1 VSNPYLEKAKAL
13 VGITARKWTLDHLID
28 IGGMAAVY
36 KGTHRNG
43 NQVAIKVLH
52 KQYADMPEAKE
63 RFMREGYAANKV
75 QHPGAV
81 TVLDDD
87 ELDDGT
93 PFLVMEL
100 LEGWPLNAR
109 IDHQGVLPPAE
120 ILYVCDNLLD
130 VLASAHDQEIIH
142 RDIKPANV
150 FLTKLGQI
158 KLLDFGLARVLDE
171 ARQFALTRTG
181 TVIGTTCY
189 MSPEQARG
197 KRELIDHRTDIFAV
211 GALIFRAVSGNYLH
225 SDAKTPMDQLLAAMS
240 NHAPRLAEVAKDVHP
255 EICVLADR
263 ALAFQ
268 KADRWPNAR
277 AMQSAL
283 RQVYETVLGQPI
295 PTPQAAMDRWAAA
308 QQPAAPSGPSGVD
321 DIHVSVCIE
330 EPEGG
335 DSILVEFED
344 DQGSKGKYKLRRKT
358 DPTMPAIKPDELE
371 EVSVFGLDDDD
382 D

>member
-1 VSNPYLEKAKAL
+1 MSNPYLEKARAL
-13 VGITARKWTLDHLID
+13 VGTTARKWTLDHLID
-28 IGGMAAVY
+28 VGGMAAVF
-36 KGTHRNG
+36 KATHRNG
-43 NQVAIKVLH
+43 NQVAVKVLH
-52 KQYADMPEAKE
+52 QQYANMPEAKE

-75 QHPGAV
+75 GHTGAV

-100 LEGWPLNAR
+100 LEGWPLSAR
-109 IDHQGVLPPAE
+109 IEHQGVLPPAE
-120 ILYVCDNLLD
+120 ILYVCDALLD
-130 VLASAHDQEIIH
+130 VLAAAHDQEIIH

-158 KLLDFGLARVLDE
+158 KLLDFGLARVLDDAKE
-171 ARQFALTRTG
+171 WSLTRTG

-211 GALIFRAVSGNYLH
+211 GALIFRALSGRYLH
-225 SDAKTPMDQLLAAMS
+225 NATTPMDQLLAAMS
-240 NHAPRLAEVAKDVHP
+240 NPAPKLAEVAKGVHP
-255 EICVLADR
+255 DLAALTDR

-268 KADRWPNAR
+268 KTDRWPNAR
-277 AMQSAL
+277 AMQAAL
-283 RQVYETVLGQPI
+283 RQVYDAVVGHPI
-295 PTPQAAMDRWAAA
+295 PAPQQADAAA
-308 QQPAAPSGPSGVD
+308 SWTSNAPAVPAGPTGTD
-321 DIHVSVCIE
+321 DIHVSVSMD

-344 DQGSKGKYKLRRKT
+344 DQGGKGRYELRPKT
-358 DPTMPAIKPDELE
+358 DPTMPAVKPEELE
-371 EVSVFGLDDDD
+371 EFSVFGLDDDD
-382 D
+382 